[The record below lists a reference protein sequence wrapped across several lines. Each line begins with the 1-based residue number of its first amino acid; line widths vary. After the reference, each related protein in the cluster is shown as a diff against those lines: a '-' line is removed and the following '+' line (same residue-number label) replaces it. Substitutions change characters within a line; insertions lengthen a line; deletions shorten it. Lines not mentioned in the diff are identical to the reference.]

1 VTLSFTT
8 QCRFSP
14 ALQTI
19 VVCRLRTILEPGR
32 PQETMAYPT
41 KVNRNVVCQL
51 AFPAIGVGRCGLT
64 EGTQHEAQPGDSY
77 HVPRVEQN
85 DAETCLLAFPAIGV
99 GRCGCMEGA
108 RRKRRSH

>member
-1 VTLSFTT
+1 
-8 QCRFSP
+8 
-14 ALQTI
+14 
-19 VVCRLRTILEPGR
+19 
-32 PQETMAYPT
+32 MAYPT